1 MDCLMRDPPPT
12 LKVAGSQ
19 LVATIL
25 VKTNESLLSET
36 KTTEPG
42 RQRTSYFAK

>member
-1 MDCLMRDPPPT
+1 MRDPPPT
-12 LKVAGSQ
+12 LIVAGSQ
-19 LVATIL
+19 VVATIL
-25 VKTNESLLSET
+25 VKTNEESLLSET